1 MFDKIPELYSKYAIY
16 TIIILIISN
25 LIALDDPQIFTQFF
39 NTIIKFLPSSVVNYF
54 HERNINTLDALC
66 IFTIISSISGVGF
79 IWNLLFHKWYL
90 KYTSEKYETLDE
102 NFKYPRFHM
111 DSIYTFMS
119 ELTILF
125 FLTFLLFSQIGFTS
139 TETIINFIRNNVGFT
154 LVLSGIGTMYAF
166 FVCVLLIMSGLG
178 SIKEKN

>member
-16 TIIILIISN
+16 TIIILIICN
-25 LIALDDPQIFTQFF
+25 LIAWGDPRILTHFF
-39 NTIIKFLPSSVVNYF
+39 NAIIKFLPSSVVNYF
-54 HERNINTLDALC
+54 HERNINTLDTLY

-79 IWNLLFHKWYL
+79 IWNFLFHKWYI
-90 KYTSEKYETLDE
+90 KYTSKKYEILDE
-102 NFKYPRFHM
+102 NFRYPKFHM

-125 FLTFLLFSQIGFTS
+125 FLIFLLFSQTGFAS
-139 TETIINFIRNNVGFT
+139 TETIFNFIWNNAGFT
-154 LVLSGIGTMYAF
+154 LVLSGIGIIHTF

-178 SIKEKN
+178 SIKGKN